1 MSTKLCSHVPNL
13 VIMLQSVYL
22 LALLL
27 PLLSAS
33 VLKEAYLYHEDH
45 EDYWDNNLNP
55 PEKVELRIA
64 ALASEV
70 DGVLEHHSHDYLLK
84 NVTALHVLLPII
96 EWIDIEVIRPGYDR
110 NIYLSLEKQPR
121 LISKDLQV
129 IYYDDD
135 TGKEVT
141 ESLNE
146 TIPGF
151 NPEHCSFATKPDELI
166 VATFSLCKQISG
178 YIDIGSEE
186 FKLYAVKRGDDAVQ
200 HFISSKLNVEQT
212 YDLRPR
218 LKQNQLNVTHRIAK
232 RALVDKY
239 SSDKRAYVRMYF
251 VVGYTIGNSE
261 LCKNQALCID
271 RVLRILGVNSM
282 YYKELNVFY
291 VLMTL
296 KIWRAGKQNAD
307 NPLGNDYVNY
317 GSYTNLTVE
326 SIYEYDL
333 PHWKWYEPEEMQHK
347 LFWWDRFIQYQAEME
362 DMQDGRTDI
371 RVAMA
376 WPPDSGNFSDPNR
389 ETVVAGRANAML
401 CGQYSVVTAAMQ
413 ENIHE
418 TGVVFAHMF
427 AHTMGVLLHD
437 EHHNDYNE
445 CQNCHFTN
453 DTVESACILTDV
465 ALPPREYL
473 SAHCLQ

>member
-27 PLLSAS
+27 SSLSAS

-84 NVTALHVLLPII
+84 NLTALHVLLPII

-151 NPEHCSFATKPDELI
+151 DPEHCSFATKPDELI

-261 LCKNQALCID
+261 LCENQALCID

-282 YYKELNVFY
+282 YYRELNVFY

-326 SIYEYDL
+326 SLYDL
-333 PHWKWYEPEEMQHK
+333 PRWKWYETEEEQHK
-347 LFWWDRFIQYQAEME
+347 LFWWDRFTQYQAEME
-362 DMQDGRTDI
+362 DMQDGRTDV

-376 WPPDSGNFSDPNR
+376 WPPEWENSNDAYI
-389 ETVVAGRANAML
+389 AGRTVL
-401 CGQYSVVTAAMQ
+401 GSFCHETSVVTASMQ

-418 TGVVFAHMF
+418 TGVLFANTFAHNF
-427 AHTMGVLLHD
+427 GAHNN
-437 EHHNDYNE
+437 EHYSDSE
-445 CQNCHFTN
+445 CQNCFFTN
-453 DTVESACILTDV
+453 DTVESACILTRV

-473 SAHCLQ
+473 SAHCLQITIVQ